1 MRRTFLIRKT
11 PPTMFVSR
19 SSVHGLTL
27 VVVACM
33 LAGCSAF
40 DSLLSGDK
48 IDYKST
54 AKAQAKSLEVPPDL
68 SQLARDSRYQL
79 PGGVVSAAAG
89 GGLAPANTVAAVAPV
104 AIGQMRVLREGT
116 QRWLVV
122 PLTPEQLWPQLR
134 SFWLERGFTLAMDS
148 AESGVMET
156 DWAENRAK
164 LPNDL
169 IRATL
174 GRVLES
180 LYSTSERDRFRTRVE
195 RGAGSTEIFISHR
208 GLQEV
213 YSSERRDSTVWQ
225 PRPADPELEA
235 EFLTR
240 LMVRLGAKEEAARP
254 VVAAATPVADG
265 PARARLVASAPG
277 ATLEVDDSFDRA
289 WRRLGL
295 ALDRSGFSVEDR
307 DRSSG
312 LYFVR
317 YVDPKD
323 ADKAEP
329 GFFSRLFGSAAQSGP
344 LRYRIAVKAD
354 SGKTRI
360 SVLNSSGA
368 ADNGD
373 NAKRI
378 VAQLVNDLK

>member
-1 MRRTFLIRKT
+1 
-11 PPTMFVSR
+11 MFVPR
-19 SSVHGLTL
+19 LPTLHSSL
-27 VVVACM
+27 
-33 LAGCSAF
+33 LATAIALSGCSAF
-40 DSLLSGDK
+40 DSMLSGDK

-54 AKAQAKSLEVPPDL
+54 VKTQAKSLEVPPDL

-89 GGLAPANTVAAVAPV
+89 AGAMTPVNASATVAPLAV
-104 AIGQMRVLREGT
+104 GQMRVVREGT

-134 SFWLERGFTLAMDS
+134 SFWLERGFTLATDS

-164 LPNDL
+164 LPNDV
-169 IRATL
+169 IRATI
-174 GRVLES
+174 GRVFEN

-195 RGAGSTEIFISHR
+195 RGASGTEVYVSHR

-213 YSSERRDSTVWQ
+213 YTNERRDGTVWQ
-225 PRPADPELEA
+225 PRAADPELEA
-235 EFLTR
+235 EMLTR
-240 LMVRLGAKEEAARP
+240 LMVRLGAREDSARP
-254 VVAAATPVADG
+254 VVAAATPAA
-265 PARARLVASAPG
+265 PQAAPRARLLAAEPG
-277 ATLEVDDSFDRA
+277 AAIEVDDSFDRA

-295 ALDRSGFSVEDR
+295 ALDRSGYSVEDR
-307 DRSSG
+307 DRSAG

-323 ADKAEP
+323 ADKGEP
-329 GFFSRLFGSAAQSGP
+329 SFFSRLFSSATPAGP

-354 SGKTRI
+354 GGKTRI

-368 ADNGD
+368 ADNSD

-378 VAQLVNDLK
+378 VAQLMTDLK